1 MKKFVLFA
9 LLGSF
14 ALSLVAGCSGGAA
27 EKEALEAK
35 DQGKTG
41 GSLESETNSRTS
53 NQRHFVH
60 QS

>member
-14 ALSLVAGCSGGAA
+14 ALSLIAGCSGGAA

-35 DQGKTG
+35 DQGKTEAG
-41 GSLESETNSRTS
+41 QPNEPTAATE
-53 NQRHFVH
+53 
-60 QS
+60 

>member
-27 EKEALEAK
+27 EKEALEAPVH
-35 DQGKTG
+35 
-41 GSLESETNSRTS
+41 GS
-53 NQRHFVH
+53 F
-60 QS
+60 